1 MRRLGSLGHHPH
13 WGFRSSRRYAGCM
26 PRDYTGPR
34 DTNDFDNLDPDQAV
48 ATMAAYKLL
57 GEAFEDASEEDMLG
71 RGWLLEVPLELV
83 RALAQRRVKAER
95 EVLAA
100 IKLARLQGE
109 SDAGIAEAA
118 GLDLDE
124 LTARFGSV

>member
-1 MRRLGSLGHHPH
+1 
-13 WGFRSSRRYAGCM
+13 M

-34 DTNDFDNLDPDQAV
+34 DTNDFDDLDPDQAV
-48 ATMAAYKLL
+48 ATMAAYRLL

-124 LTARFGSV
+124 LTARFGSI